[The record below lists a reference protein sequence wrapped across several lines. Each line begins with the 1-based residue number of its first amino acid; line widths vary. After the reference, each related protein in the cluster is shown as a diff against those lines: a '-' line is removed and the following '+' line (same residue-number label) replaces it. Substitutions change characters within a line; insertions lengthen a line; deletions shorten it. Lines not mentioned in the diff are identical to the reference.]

1 MHFIRP
7 AQPKLR
13 TIPPQGDTWIHEIK
27 FDGWRAQLHKQG
39 RSVAIY
45 TKNGHRCA
53 HRVELIRQIVHHDG
67 ELTAC
72 YEYGLPNFH
81 ALHFHNGRT
90 ERCIWAF
97 FERSLAGCRE
107 DQTRLGASPQYLV
120 SLPGESR

>member
-1 MHFIRP
+1 MAGAHSFISRVARSRSIP
-7 AQPKLR
+7 R
-13 TIPPQGDTWIHEIK
+13 TGIAARTE
-27 FDGWRAQLHKQG
+27 
-39 RSVAIY
+39 
-45 TKNGHRCA
+45 
-53 HRVELIRQIVHHDG
+53 ELIRQIVHHDG